1 MDAMKLL
8 LERTSAVKVQ
18 EPGPTQEELDTILR
32 SALRAPDHGR
42 LRPWHFI
49 VITGE
54 GRARLGSL
62 FAKSLSVRDPTA
74 TTEMLERERQKAL
87 RAPAI
92 VVVVAR
98 LKSGDKIPDVEQF
111 VSAGAAA
118 EHIMLAAQALA
129 YGAMWRTGAPAY
141 DERVKEGLGLRTDDL
156 IIGFIYIGT
165 SAVVPPEVPRPELD
179 DFVTRWRD

>member
-8 LERTSAVKVQ
+8 LERTSRCKVQ

-54 GRARLGSL
+54 GRARFRQSPGRVAQGPRADSDAGNARARA
-62 FAKSLSVRDPTA
+62 AKS
-74 TTEMLERERQKAL
+74 
-87 RAPAI
+87 
-92 VVVVAR
+92 VAR
-98 LKSGDKIPDVEQF
+98 ARGRCRRVANQVRRQNSRG
-111 VSAGAAA
+111 VSKLFRLVLQR
-118 EHIMLAAQALA
+118 EHIMLAAQAFA

-141 DERVKEGLGLRTDDL
+141 DERVKGRSS
-156 IIGFIYIGT
+156 
-165 SAVVPPEVPRPELD
+165 SAPGR
-179 DFVTRWRD
+179 

>member
-1 MDAMKLL
+1 MDAMNLL

-62 FAKSLSVRDPTA
+62 LAESLRVREPTA
-74 TTEMLERERQKAL
+74 TREMLEREQQKAL

-98 LKSGDKIPDVEQF
+98 IKSGDKIPDVEQI

-118 EHIMLAAQALA
+118 EHIMLAAHALA

-141 DERVKEGLGLRTDDL
+141 DERVKEALGLRADDL
-156 IIGFIYIGT
+156 ILGFIYIGT
-165 SAVVPPEVPRPELD
+165 SAVVPPEVLRPELAE
-179 DFVTRWRD
+179 FVTRWR

>member
-54 GRARLGSL
+54 GRTRLGSL
-62 FAKSLSVRDPTA
+62 LAESLR
-74 TTEMLERERQKAL
+74 
-87 RAPAI
+87 
-92 VVVVAR
+92 
-98 LKSGDKIPDVEQF
+98 
-111 VSAGAAA
+111 
-118 EHIMLAAQALA
+118 
-129 YGAMWRTGAPAY
+129 
-141 DERVKEGLGLRTDDL
+141 
-156 IIGFIYIGT
+156 
-165 SAVVPPEVPRPELD
+165 
-179 DFVTRWRD
+179 